1 MKKKLFAI
9 VGRPVAHSLS
19 PILHNYW
26 FNKYNINAEYS
37 LLDIEENDI
46 KKITNN

>member
-9 VGRPVAHSLS
+9 IGNPVTHSLS

-26 FNKYNINAEYS
+26 FNKYNINADYS
-37 LLDIEENDI
+37 LLNIEEEDI
-46 KKITNN
+46 KKK